1 MDAIIKTSEKADA
14 DEMVAMLKMLSVKDK
29 QRMRDFI
36 SGVEFAKK
44 TAAETEKQ
52 SA

>member
-1 MDAIIKTSEKADA
+1 MDAIIKTTEKADA
-14 DEMVAMLKMLSVKDK
+14 DEMVAMLKMLSVEDK

-44 TAAETEKQ
+44 TAAETEKR